1 MCDLLVDDN
10 MLINMKDNVDEENLI
25 VEFKIKL
32 PMLPFE
38 VVHLLAGRY
47 VIYLV
52 WFFGGKRER
61 EEGGLHMKFI

>member
-10 MLINMKDNVDEENLI
+10 MLIKMKDNVDEENLF
-25 VEFKIKL
+25 VELKIKL

-47 VIYLV
+47 VINLV
-52 WFFGGKRER
+52 
-61 EEGGLHMKFI
+61 

>member
-1 MCDLLVDDN
+1 
-10 MLINMKDNVDEENLI
+10 

-61 EEGGLHMKFI
+61 EEGGLHVKLI

>member
-10 MLINMKDNVDEENLI
+10 MLIKVKDNIDEENLI
-25 VEFKIKL
+25 VEFKINL

-47 VIYLV
+47 VIFYLQYV
-52 WFFGGKRER
+52 
-61 EEGGLHMKFI
+61 L